1 MSENASFLKKCIFVR
16 HERLVAKLQVTILD
30 LQSSSP
36 PFWLRI
42 FVYDKRLRNRLN
54 GPFNSQLKKYII
66 LSIKERV
73 VVVYNEQSW
82 ELFFQ
87 DHKFWE
93 ACIFV

>member
-1 MSENASFLKKCIFVR
+1 MSENVSFLN
-16 HERLVAKLQVTILD
+16 ERLVAKLQVTILD

-73 VVVYNEQSW
+73 VVAHNEQSW